1 MKLEERWQQMTEW
14 LWSRMAAAAQI
25 RETCLCFWCPS
36 RGNYRE
42 GRRDSVVMTRQ
53 IITVE
58 DTVYD
63 RLAFNI
69 I

>member
-1 MKLEERWQQMTEW
+1 
-14 LWSRMAAAAQI
+14 MAAAAQI